1 MASRSGIRTASTT
14 RCSATAAHPRAR
26 PWRPSTE
33 RRSSGRPP
41 RRPPGFAANAANGLG
56 LPPDVDEELRIA
68 RRAQSLRDER
78 AQDDLKAHVE
88 LQRRG
93 RATGKDPRAIDE
105 RLRKND
111 EHPRFVL
118 EHADFP

>member
-1 MASRSGIRTASTT
+1 MASRSGIQTVSTT
-14 RCSATAAHPRAR
+14 RCSATAAHRRAW

-33 RRSSGRPP
+33 RRSSGRRS
-41 RRPPGFAANAANGLG
+41 RRPPGFAANAANRLG
-56 LPPDVDEELRIA
+56 LAPDVDEELRIV
-68 RRAQSLRDER
+68 RRPQSFRDER

-88 LQRRG
+88 LQGRR
-93 RATGKDPRAIDE
+93 RATGKDPGAIDE

-118 EHADFP
+118 EHA